1 MRLAGTAQFLRERIL
16 ARRWFQ
22 VSAFILVLAL
32 SFVLFLLARSR
43 LDWQELLVYGHL
55 GIFVVNLVNS
65 ATILVPLPGEAIN
78 FAAGAIL
85 NPLWVGLIASIGA
98 TIGELTSYAAGY
110 WGRKVFLGP
119 YVERYK
125 RAETWLNRYGV
136 FAIFL
141 FALLPVLLFD
151 LLGLAAGSFRY
162 PLWKFILACWAGKIL
177 RCLIAAYL
185 GYLGWETLSF
195 LPQLGQP
202 AALLLPVLVMITPLP
217 EAEPPL
223 S

>member
-1 MRLAGTAQFLRERIL
+1 MSLAGAVQFLRERVL
-16 ARRWFQ
+16 ARKWFQ
-22 VSAFILVLAL
+22 ISAFVLVLTL
-32 SFVLFLLARSR
+32 SFLLFLLARSR

>member
-1 MRLAGTAQFLRERIL
+1 MSLAGTAQFLREKVL
-16 ARRWFQ
+16 ARKWFQ
-22 VSAFILVLAL
+22 VSAFVLVLAL
-32 SFVLFLLARSR
+32 SFLLFLLARSR
-43 LDWQELLVYGHL
+43 LDWQQLLLYGHT

-85 NPLWVGLIASIGA
+85 NPLGVGLIASIGA
-98 TIGELTSYAAGY
+98 TIGELTSYATGY
-110 WGRKVFLGP
+110 WGRQVFLGP
-119 YVERYK
+119 YVERYR
-125 RAETWLNRYGV
+125 RAEAWLNRYGV

-141 FALLPVLLFD
+141 FALLPILLFD

-185 GYLGWETLSF
+185 GYLGWETLGF
-195 LPQLGQP
+195 LPQLSCS
-202 AALLLPVLVMITPLP
+202 ATLLLPILVMMMPSPPSLP
-217 EAEPPL
+217 PD
-223 S
+223 